1 MLEIAYLCLL
11 LFLWSNPSALQRNYD
26 VSLPHKRIPD
36 ALANLAKNMA
46 IPAMPFGEEFK
57 PEAAIVNYYGP
68 SMHVLSLKILKM
80 PLN

>member
-1 MLEIAYLCLL
+1 LLEIAYSCLL

-26 VSLPHKRIPD
+26 VSLPHKKIPD
-36 ALANLAKNMA
+36 ALASLAKNMA

-68 SMHVLSLKILKM
+68 SMHGFS
-80 PLN
+80 

>member
-1 MLEIAYLCLL
+1 
-11 LFLWSNPSALQRNYD
+11 
-26 VSLPHKRIPD
+26 
-36 ALANLAKNMA
+36 MA

-68 SMHVLSLKILKM
+68 SMRVLSLKILKM